1 MDLPPVRVLRVFLT
15 ESRVSSLSLAGFGS
29 RSVSREE
36 VKPRVFS
43 PVLTSAPWLNKK
55 DENNISFEG
64 EQKPHLINA
73 FTTLT
78 SLASSS
84 GEYLPISSLRS
95 YLAPLV
101 SKSSHIF
108 SLPIMQ
114 AMWRGV

>member
-15 ESRVSSLSLAGFGS
+15 ESRVSSWSLAGFER
-29 RSVSREE
+29 RSVNREE
-36 VKPRVFS
+36 EKPRVMS

-64 EQKPHLINA
+64 EPHLINA

-78 SLASSS
+78 FLASSS
-84 GEYLPISSLRS
+84 GEYLPCSSLRS